1 MRVREAR
8 IVSTPKLMI
17 VPLIDII
24 FSILVFFIVITMQ
37 MVYQKNLPVQL
48 PVSESAQR
56 DKKVNLVITI
66 QRDGQVTV
74 EDERVA
80 AGEVADRVKGIL
92 ARRPETDVIIR
103 ADKKV
108 EHGSVVEIMGQLK
121 NVGVTRLAVAVEEK
135 GASDG

>member
-1 MRVREAR
+1 MRMRETR

-24 FSILVFFIVITMQ
+24 FSILVFFIVVTMQ

-48 PVSESAQR
+48 PVSEAAQR
-56 DKKVNLVITI
+56 DKKVSLVITI
-66 QRDGQVTV
+66 QRDGKVSV
-74 EDERVA
+74 GDETVA
-80 AGEVADRVKGIL
+80 AGDVAGRVKGIL
-92 ARRPETDVIIR
+92 ARQPETDVIIR

-121 NVGVTRLAVAVEEK
+121 NVGVTRLAIAVEEK
-135 GASDG
+135 GDS

>member
-80 AGEVADRVKGIL
+80 GEVADRVKGIL

>member
-1 MRVREAR
+1 M
-8 IVSTPKLMI
+8 STPKLMI

-48 PVSESAQR
+48 PVSEAAQR
-56 DKKVNLVITI
+56 DRKVNLVITI
-66 QRDGQVTV
+66 QRDGKVTV
-74 EDERVA
+74 EDETVA
-80 AGEVADRVKGIL
+80 AGDVADKVRGLL
-92 ARRPETDVIIR
+92 ARQPETDVIIR

-121 NVGVTRLAVAVEEK
+121 SVGVTRLAVAVEEK
-135 GASDG
+135 GAS